1 MKETD
6 VASGAGA
13 AWVEKCVGIA
23 PQDPTAAD
31 ATVAAYKARF
41 AAHEKHLVKLDTAA
55 SAVAS
60 ASRALNKAVKKC
72 GAVATV
78 YANDEAG
85 LGGDAAAK
93 VGGEVGRRLEP
104 NARASRSQRK
114 ASQRARPL
122 AL

>member
-1 MKETD
+1 MKDTD

-13 AWVEKCVGIA
+13 AWVEKCVKMA
-23 PQDPTAAD
+23 PKDPAAAD
-31 ATVAAYKARF
+31 ATVAAYRVEF
-41 AAHEKHLVKLDTAA
+41 VAHEKHLAKLDAAA

-93 VGGEVGRRLEP
+93 VGRRLKH
-104 NARASRSQRK
+104 RASGGVAGLLVSTQP
-114 ASQRARPL
+114 RAEN
-122 AL
+122 